1 MGGSFSSLRGKLGL
15 HSQWLGG
22 WVWCQVR
29 GGPALCVCVCVRVSA
44 CAGDGGASGGLG
56 ERLTRK
62 ECGFLPALG
71 LFGTIS

>member
-1 MGGSFSSLRGKLGL
+1 MY
-15 HSQWLGG
+15 
-22 WVWCQVR
+22 V
-29 GGPALCVCVCVRVSA
+29 CVCVCVCVYT
-44 CAGDGGASGGLG
+44 GDGGASGGLG